1 MESVEM
7 FVLPLDGNRIGS
19 GPILPAVDPY
29 KNLWCYEF
37 YIKLS

>member
-7 FVLPLDGNRIGS
+7 FVLPLYGNRI